1 MGHPPTVAI
10 TKLAG
15 EPQGGFILPPD
26 TYTAGHSELIVDLAM
41 RHRLPAIYSLQFFTA
56 EGGLAFYGIDI
67 IDLVKKAAGYID
79 RILKGAKPTDL
90 PVQQPTKFELVVNLK
105 AAKALGLTLSP
116 TLLALADEVLE

>member
-1 MGHPPTVAI
+1 
-10 TKLAG
+10 
-15 EPQGGFILPPD
+15 
-26 TYTAGHSELIVDLAM
+26 
-41 RHRLPAIYSLQFFTA
+41 LPAIYSLQFFTA

-116 TLLALADEVLE
+116 TLLALADEVIE

>member
-67 IDLVKKAAGYID
+67 IDLEPISKLSEQDNEAGELDKA
-79 RILKGAKPTDL
+79 
-90 PVQQPTKFELVVNLK
+90 EEVN
-105 AAKALGLTLSP
+105 ADGSVC
-116 TLLALADEVLE
+116 LA